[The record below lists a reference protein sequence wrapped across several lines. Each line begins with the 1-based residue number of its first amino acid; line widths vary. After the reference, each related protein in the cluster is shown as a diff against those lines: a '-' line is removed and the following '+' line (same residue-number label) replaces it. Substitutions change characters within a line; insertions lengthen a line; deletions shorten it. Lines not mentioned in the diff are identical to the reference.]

1 MIKIKLKK
9 KDIVK
14 VISGNDKGKTGEIIQ
29 MFPKSYSAMVKGMNI
44 KKKHQK
50 PTKEKKGGI
59 ISIEKPINISNLSLV
74 NKKEKSKTITKNINI
89 NQTIKTKTKT
99 KTKIKTKPKTKTK
112 TKPVS
117 KLKKTKKKK

>member
-14 VISGNDKGKTGEIIQ
+14 VISGNDKVKTGEIIQ

-74 NKKEKSKTITKNINI
+74 NKKEKSKTIPKNTNI
-89 NQTIKTKTKT
+89 KQEDKAKVKS
-99 KTKIKTKPKTKTK
+99 KTKIKMKQKQVT
-112 TKPVS
+112 
-117 KLKKTKKKK
+117 KLKKTNKKR

>member
-59 ISIEKPINISNLSLV
+59 ISIEKPINISNLSLI
-74 NKKEKSKTITKNINI
+74 NKKEKP
-89 NQTIKTKTKT
+89 
-99 KTKIKTKPKTKTK
+99 KTKPKNVNMKQADKAKPKVKTK
-112 TKPVS
+112 LKPKTTTKP
-117 KLKKTKKKK
+117 KKKKKK

>member
-1 MIKIKLKK
+1 
-9 KDIVK
+9 
-14 VISGNDKGKTGEIIQ
+14 

-89 NQTIKTKTKT
+89 NQTIKTKTK
-99 KTKIKTKPKTKTK
+99 IKTKPKTKTK
-112 TKPVS
+112 PKP
-117 KLKKTKKKK
+117 KPYQN